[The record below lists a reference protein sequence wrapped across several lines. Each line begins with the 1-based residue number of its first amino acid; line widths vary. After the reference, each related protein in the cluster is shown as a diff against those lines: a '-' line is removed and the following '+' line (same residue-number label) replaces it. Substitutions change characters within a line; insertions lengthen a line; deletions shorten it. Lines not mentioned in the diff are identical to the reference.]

1 MVETSGQPMEHSARL
16 QRLAQSQRSLWIACA
31 MALMGLIAFVVLFN
45 LLPDLGEQVGETTL
59 IALGLLLSLVPAA
72 FWLGFFYRLDQIDP
86 EPKAR
91 VLSVFLL
98 GALITAA
105 LHDPV
110 LQGFF
115 HIDTWLYRQWWAR
128 LLGGILVV
136 GFWQQALIYFTLRF
150 GVLTRPEFDERTDG
164 VIYAMAAGLGLATVL
179 NFGYVVNRG
188 GVDLDI
194 GSLRMVVN
202 ALAFASF
209 AGIQGYFWGQA
220 RFERTPVY
228 YLPAGLSLAAL
239 INGLFW
245 FVLAQTNNT
254 GFAGNPW
261 LDLILAAILALLTFG
276 LVFWLILRANEETL
290 RLAQEADLA
299 AESAAAPVAPSTS
312 PEVL

>member
-1 MVETSGQPMEHSARL
+1 MDPIGQPVDHAARL
-16 QRLAQSQRSLWIACA
+16 ARLARSQRSLWLAFA
-31 MALMGLIAFVVLFN
+31 MALIGLIAFVLLLN
-45 LLPDLGEQVGETTL
+45 LLPDLGENVGEAVL

-72 FWLGFFYRLDQIDP
+72 LWLGFFYRLDQIDP

-98 GALITAA
+98 GALLTAA
-105 LHDPV
+105 LHDPI
-110 LQGFF
+110 LHGFF
-115 HIDTWLYRQWWAR
+115 HIDDWLYQHWWAR

-136 GFWQQALIYFTLRF
+136 GFWQQALIYLTLRF
-150 GVLTRPEFDERTDG
+150 GVLTKPEFDERTDG

-179 NFGYVVNRG
+179 NFDYVVARG

-220 RFERTPVY
+220 RFERTPIY
-228 YLPAGLSLAAL
+228 YLPAGVSLAAL

-245 FVLAQTNNT
+245 FTLAQTSDT

-261 LDLILAAILALLTFG
+261 LDLVFAALLALLTFG
-276 LVFWLILRANEETL
+276 FVFWLILRANEETL
-290 RLAQEADLA
+290 RLARQAEFNADPAIASLT
-299 AESAAAPVAPSTS
+299 PTTPT
-312 PEVL
+312 EVP